1 MSLRCVIAHTLY
13 RQPFAVHH
21 RMVRHN
27 QLTACGNGLVSHV
40 LGDIQRHQN
49 TLDLLLGISQQL
61 AYIIP
66 AKSQF
71 LRCQCKKALFNFTDR
86 TAKASLNMMDGRYID
101 LKSRE
106 IIDVRHV
113 QLGAYEA
120 KILLLTN

>member
-1 MSLRCVIAHTLY
+1 MLAL
-13 RQPFAVHH
+13 
-21 RMVRHN
+21 VRF
-27 QLTACGNGLVSHV
+27 S
-40 LGDIQRHQN
+40 
-49 TLDLLLGISQQL
+49 
-61 AYIIP
+61 
-66 AKSQF
+66 KSQTMIG
-71 LRCQCKKALFNFTDR
+71 LFNFTDR